1 MRIVTDEKDR
11 QAYKEFLE
19 KHERCNFQQSPEWA
33 KVKGNW
39 INEIVL
45 AEDESGKIIGAV
57 SILIR
62 KIPIFGNIM
71 YSSRGP
77 TCDIHDISVMKQLT
91 DGIKELAKK
100 YKAIVYKAEPD
111 ILSSDE
117 EYRKIVTS
125 LGYKIKDDA
134 KNFREEIQ
142 PRYVFRLDIK
152 GKTEELLFVNSNC
165 ERLKDDVK
173 IIHKAIYIDNPFV
186 VDELSRYRD
195 SGNPMNDMLIGLL
208 TAKERD
214 NVMDGIVESVRA
226 KEKLNDIYR
235 TLQNVIEGEILFNQ
249 SNEEYYLKNKKFSE
263 PISFHNL
270 STGMKSFVILKMLL
284 ERGCLKE
291 KDVVILDEPEIH
303 LHPQWQIAYAELL
316 VLLQKQFDLSVV
328 VTTHSPYFVD
338 AINLFSC
345 KYATDSSVNYYISSV
360 DNNRV
365 NMKNVTDNIEEI
377 YKKMVSPIEALDTLR
392 YELNNG

>member
-19 KHERCNFQQSPEWA
+19 KHERCNFQQSLEWA

-152 GKTEELLFVNSNC
+152 NKTEDEIFAGFHSKTRYNVRLAIKKGVEVKEGTREDLKDFHKIMVETGARDGFIIRPLSYFEKMYDEMAPEHMKLLMAYHDGKPISGVIPIFYGNKTWYLYGASSN
-165 ERLKDDVK
+165 EHRNLMPNYLLQWEMIKMAIARKDDV
-173 IIHKAIYIDNPFV
+173 YDFRGVSGV
-186 VDELSRYRD
+186 VDENHPQYGLYRFKK
-195 SGNPMNDMLIGLL
+195 GFGA
-208 TAKERD
+208 TFTEF
-214 NVMDGIVESVRA
+214 V
-226 KEKLNDIYR
+226 
-235 TLQNVIEGEILFNQ
+235 GEVYIPFKPFTYSL
-249 SNEEYYLKNKKFSE
+249 YKFSE
-263 PISFHNL
+263 KTFRNL
-270 STGMKSFVILKMLL
+270 RGLKT
-284 ERGCLKE
+284 K
-291 KDVVILDEPEIH
+291 
-303 LHPQWQIAYAELL
+303 
-316 VLLQKQFDLSVV
+316 F
-328 VTTHSPYFVD
+328 
-338 AINLFSC
+338 
-345 KYATDSSVNYYISSV
+345 
-360 DNNRV
+360 
-365 NMKNVTDNIEEI
+365 
-377 YKKMVSPIEALDTLR
+377 KK
-392 YELNNG
+392 